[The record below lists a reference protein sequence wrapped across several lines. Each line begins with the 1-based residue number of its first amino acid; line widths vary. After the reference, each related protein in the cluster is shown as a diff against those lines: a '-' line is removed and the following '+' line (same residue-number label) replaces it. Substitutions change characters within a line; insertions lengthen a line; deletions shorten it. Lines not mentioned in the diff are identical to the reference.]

1 MEFLFGPMW
10 LPCLICFIAGIV
22 LLVVELC
29 MPGFGVAGFSGI
41 ACCIAVIVMQYTT
54 NSPLVASIV
63 SLVML
68 AIIIF
73 LAILLIRSL
82 NSGKLFRSPI
92 VLKDKIESDA
102 SVASSVQPELIG
114 KTGTVLTTLRPA
126 GTILIDGKR
135 YPAKTQAAF
144 LEKGATVT
152 VVGSDGLD
160 WIVE

>member
-102 SVASSVQPELIG
+102 SVASSVPPDFAEISKRSLQVSPSASVISSSSQ
-114 KTGTVLTTLRPA
+114 TLVIA
-126 GTILIDGKR
+126 
-135 YPAKTQAAF
+135 
-144 LEKGATVT
+144 
-152 VVGSDGLD
+152 VVSCPL
-160 WIVE
+160 